1 LVKRR
6 LNELLKEDYCDMS
19 MDIKKIEEVF
29 RQINNLKEVVQE
41 FCLDTLSLMSLINK
55 TKKFSVGDKIQLVHK
70 FRKDIEAL

>member
-1 LVKRR
+1 
-6 LNELLKEDYCDMS
+6 MS